1 MNLIEFVGVSKSY
14 NGKPAVADFSLE
26 IAEGERIVL
35 LGPSGCGKTTVLRML
50 AGFIPP
56 DKGKITIEGRLVAAD
71 GVNLIGPEKRGL
83 GMVFQ
88 DLALWPHMTV
98 KENLEFGLKAKGLPG
113 SQRERRI
120 RAIVGLVQMTDYL
133 DAKPSSLSGG
143 QQQRVALARAL
154 VLEPR
159 SLLMDEPLSSLD
171 HDLNLHLRTEILDLH
186 DKLRFALIYI
196 THDREEA
203 FEIGTR
209 IVIMKDG
216 MKVLS
221 GPMSEIKN
229 SLMSPPRPGRRKTVR
244 H

>member
-1 MNLIEFVGVSKSY
+1 
-14 NGKPAVADFSLE
+14 
-26 IAEGERIVL
+26 
-35 LGPSGCGKTTVLRML
+35 ML

-56 DKGKITIEGRLVAAD
+56 DRGKITIDGVLVASD
-71 GVNLIGPEKRGL
+71 GVNLMEPEKRGL

-98 KENLEFGLKAKGLPG
+98 RENLEFGLKAKGLPG
-113 SQRERRI
+113 SQREERI
-120 RAIVGLVQMTDYL
+120 RAIAGLVQMTPYL
-133 DAKPSSLSGG
+133 DAKPSALSGG

-154 VLEPR
+154 VLQPR

-171 HDLNLHLRTEILDLH
+171 HDLNLSLRAEILTLH
-186 DKLRFALIYI
+186 EKMRFALLYI

-216 MKVLS
+216 MVVLS
-221 GPMSEIKN
+221 GPVSEIKN
-229 SLMSPPRPGRRKTVR
+229 SLMIPPRSRRKKPVR
-244 H
+244 SR

>member
-1 MNLIEFVGVSKSY
+1 V
-14 NGKPAVADFSLE
+14 
-26 IAEGERIVL
+26 
-35 LGPSGCGKTTVLRML
+35 
-50 AGFIPP
+50 
-56 DKGKITIEGRLVAAD
+56 LVAAE
-71 GVNLIGPEKRGL
+71 GVNLIDPEKRGL

-113 SQRERRI
+113 SEREARI
-120 RAIVGLVQMTDYL
+120 REIAGLVQMIDYL
-133 DAKPSSLSGG
+133 DAKPSTLSGG

-171 HDLNLHLRTEILDLH
+171 HDLRQRLRAEILDLH

-203 FEIGTR
+203 FDIGTR
-209 IVIMKDG
+209 IVVMNEGKIEQ
-216 MKVLS
+216 S
-221 GPMSEIKN
+221 GAASQIK
-229 SLMSPPRPGRRKTVR
+229 SFFQRPTQTQSGTRVR
-244 H
+244 